1 MLCSTCGKPLA
12 EDAKTCDSC
21 EGTFILAK
29 PRFSSPTPVPS
40 TSETADVTSV
50 APVAHAHLLYE
61 QVWQTLTDFQAKQQ
75 DELTLLRSEL
85 EGKFQSL
92 MPKPKVENKH
102 PFKWNV
108 SHSTLV
114 ILGFLLAGLMGFIW
128 LVSIFINFNQAIRF
142 DNIAVLATTLTVI
155 GSMYLAYDLL
165 GRQHGPLRWIAI
177 FVTSGLIG
185 AIILEPA
192 ALVFATLEQNVP
204 NAFRTLLL
212 GILLGSFSGI
222 LFAIPENP
230 RHPHIFS
237 GKASMVG
244 GLLGIVFLAA
254 LLRVFYTPIPP
265 VAPID
270 PSITDQYLQI
280 LLVATLF
287 GVPLGIVLGGFHHF
301 FRGNYQPGR
310 PMLFSWRSSLKA
322 FGIIL
327 VFWGVIALLALA
339 EPASEKK
346 AVYDGTLAVLAV
358 ALSGAIPSGFA
369 PYIFWWLN
377 HFPERV
383 LGAAGF
389 VLTLVG
395 AVLPV
400 IQPIVDILSVLKK

>member
-1 MLCSTCGKPLA
+1 MLCNTCGKPLA
-12 EDAKTCDSC
+12 EGIKTCDSC

-29 PRFSSPTPVPS
+29 PRLSSPVPVPS
-40 TSETADVTSV
+40 TLDGADV

-75 DELTLLRSEL
+75 NELAQLRSEL
-85 EGKFQSL
+85 EGKLQSL
-92 MPKPKVENKH
+92 TPKPKVESKH
-102 PFKWNV
+102 HWKLMNV
-108 SHSTLV
+108 SYSTMIIV
-114 ILGFLLAGLMGFIW
+114 GFFLAGFIGFIW

-142 DNIAVLATTLTVI
+142 DNIAVLAATLTVI
-155 GSMYLAYDLL
+155 GSLYLAYDLL
-165 GRQHGPLRWIAI
+165 GRQHGPLRWITI

-204 NAFRTLLL
+204 NAFRTLLV
-212 GILLGSFSGI
+212 GILLGAFSGI

-254 LLRVFYTPIPP
+254 LLRVFYTPVAP
-265 VAPID
+265 VAPTD

-301 FRGNYQPGR
+301 FRGNYRPGR
-310 PMLFSWRSSLKA
+310 PTLFSWRSSLKA

-327 VFWGVIALLALA
+327 VFWGVIALLALV
-339 EPASEKK
+339 EPAAEKQTI
-346 AVYDGTLAVLAV
+346 YDGTLAILAV

-395 AVLPV
+395 AILPV